1 MIWVNRQVDMAIYNS
16 EYLIDNVITVS
27 ITLTNKKV
35 YIAKYMVWEN
45 FRYIYF
51 N

>member
-16 EYLIDNVITVS
+16 GCLIDNVITVS

-35 YIAKYMVWEN
+35 HTAKYMVWEN

>member
-16 EYLIDNVITVS
+16 EYLIDNVIIAS
-27 ITLTNKKV
+27 ITLTKKKV

-45 FRYIYF
+45 FRYIHF